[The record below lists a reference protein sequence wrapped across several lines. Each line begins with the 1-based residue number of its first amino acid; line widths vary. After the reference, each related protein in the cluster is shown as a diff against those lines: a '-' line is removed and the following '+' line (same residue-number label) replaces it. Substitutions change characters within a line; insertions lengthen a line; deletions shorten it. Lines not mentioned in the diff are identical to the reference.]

1 MAGRGVRNENGVEM
15 CRKLADALG
24 GELAFTRPMVEQGF
38 GAPYWLCTLFFFQL
52 ASVSVMYQHV
62 EAVTDVKQI
71 NRAAIGIFLCN
82 FLTMEIS
89 VVGLL
94 TVVFAA
100 DLATATVP
108 MLTLV
113 QHGVGTKMMTVVKKG
128 YAYLGYAAL
137 ITLFI
142 PFVIHAIGTK
152 GKEI

>member
-1 MAGRGVRNENGVEM
+1 MKMVWRCAENWQM
-15 CRKLADALG
+15 PLAESLLLPDLWSNRD
-24 GELAFTRPMVEQGF
+24 LVPRTGF
-38 GAPYWLCTLFFFQL
+38 VLYFFFQL